1 MLAFGTRKSILRSRA
16 RRERAHEC
24 SPRCFCYDR
33 YMEPDAPV
41 PADRRSAAAETP
53 PFGDRRR
60 GDRRS
65 GDRRLASLDRR
76 GFWRGGRRA
85 KDLVFASGL
94 VLALAA
100 AGTVQ
105 AEPAPDGALYVKTGR
120 RAADVIRVV
129 PPSRAL
135 PPATLGVEVAEAPP
149 MRFGLDMDS
158 VEKASRQGMTVS
170 YGTFWVGAW
179 TQRYGWD
186 EAEQKLRTARKL
198 GVTPVIQWWYWGDE
212 ISPSAVENGVRDAR
226 HGVMKNRATWA
237 RMSTELTDLVARTM
251 GDREA
256 IVVLE
261 TEFNKDGIESYE
273 PFDGYLAEQ
282 AKILHG
288 KGNIKVV
295 IGFGNWGRAEW
306 SRFDKAIAESDLL
319 GTQLLQSSARD
330 AATYMKTVD
339 TLITGARTLQATFGK
354 PSLIMDLALS
364 SYPTA
369 TYETNQAAVIQELFT
384 RIGELK
390 AAGVR
395 GIIWRAMNDDPS
407 FDTTN
412 YHGVAERHWGL
423 VRADGTPKPAFTAFR
438 SGVQAEASRPPASAA
453 GEAGRAGGAP

>member
-1 MLAFGTRKSILRSRA
+1 
-16 RRERAHEC
+16 
-24 SPRCFCYDR
+24 
-33 YMEPDAPV
+33 MEPGATP
-41 PADRRSAAAETP
+41 PADRRAAAVGTP
-53 PFGDRRR
+53 PFTERRQ

-100 AGTVQ
+100 AGKVQ
-105 AEPAPDGALYVKTGR
+105 AAPGPDGALHVKTGR
-120 RAADVIRVV
+120 RATDVIRVV

-135 PPATLGVEVAEAPP
+135 PPAPAEVAEAPP

-158 VEKASRQGMTVS
+158 VDKASHQGMTVS

-179 TQRYGWD
+179 TQKYGWD
-186 EAEQKLRTARKL
+186 EAAEKLKVARKL

-212 ISPSAVENGVRDAR
+212 ISPSAVESGVRDAR
-226 HGVMKNRATWA
+226 HGVLKNRATWT
-237 RMSTELTDLVARTM
+237 RMSTELADLVARTM

-261 TEFNKDGIESYE
+261 TEFNKNGIENYE

-282 AKILHG
+282 AKTFHG

-295 IGFGNWGRAEW
+295 IGFGNWGRAQW
-306 SRFDKAIAESDLL
+306 SHFDKAIAESDLL

-330 AATYMKTVD
+330 ASTYMKTVD
-339 TLITGARTLQATFGK
+339 TLIAGARTLQATFGK

-369 TYETNQAAVIQELFT
+369 SYETNQAAVIQELFT

-395 GIIWRAMNDDPS
+395 GIIWRAMNDDPN

-438 SGVQAEASRPPASAA
+438 SGVQAESSRPTVASAA
-453 GEAGRAGGAP
+453 GETGRTGGAP